1 MGRVMNLYDRWA
13 NLFVKVPGLAKLWPR
28 RIAAFFAGLLLIVL
42 LMWLLSAVLP
52 LLPARFW
59 QLLGICLVAL
69 AVVWW
74 FTLGAKRY
82 SLAGRSKKR
91 IGDLGPGNPEDER
104 EPLER
109 MAAALAEARNTILR
123 SPQIDG
129 GKDPIYRVPW
139 FLFVGDG
146 AADAAGLLQAANAV
160 SPFPPPTQPAN
171 DPRQVW
177 RWWFF
182 KSLIA
187 IEMNPRVVCDAGARL
202 DRGLWYQALMQLA
215 SRRERLPLNGI
226 VLCISARTLLAGVEE
241 TKAVA
246 LRLRRL
252 VDEAMEHLQ
261 ANMPVYC
268 VVTGVEKLPGYAAF
282 RAALPKEAF
291 DQAVGHRLP
300 ETDVISAATSAS
312 MEAILQPIVERL
324 HALRLS
330 AMRVQATPEARRDV
344 FEFVESLRR
353 MQYGL
358 GSLINL
364 LLEDNPFQRT
374 PRWRGLYFTGA
385 GTAAEPGGAFVADLF
400 TRFLPADQP
409 LATPSLRGNSA
420 RMSVAALGVA
430 AMLGLSASIALGFSA
445 AHRDD
450 ARLQLQLRATCSD
463 LQGEAR
469 SARIKALAS
478 CGRSIQQLQVVA
490 DDALLSFGIRRSD
503 HDLAALK
510 QAVVDGFSNQVL
522 APYDQAL
529 ESDLAQ
535 GRVGFE
541 HVLAVSQR
549 LRMLSDC
556 RRRTNRCLQ
565 RELPY
570 NVAFDPASRL
580 FAPFA
585 SSDGDVRADREDSIA
600 LLSTY
605 LGYLRWQKR
614 EVLNAEDKR
623 LKALL
628 ARIMTAY
635 SPRPEDIERW
645 AAARSDGL
653 RLTQFWLPDDR
664 VVGVD
669 ASALP
674 TISGAYTLD
683 TWDGV
688 LKPMMRTVAAAL
700 PEKKTSLEDLRRNYF
715 TAYFRAWA
723 LFQSRFGDGLKL
735 WQGQYAALAARA
747 ATHQNPYPF
756 FFASAQ
762 RHLFGLPL
770 KLPLKLRWSVA
781 WAQVKADGFGAAE
794 PLWQFLD
801 GAVRNGGPAA
811 INPPAWVLAMKDSQV
826 RSLQPLAPALARG
839 YLRLQA
845 DGGGQDIY
853 QIAADIYKAQG
864 AATQPPALEYA
875 KLLQAVDK
883 PDERYAQ
890 GFHSED
896 LAAWSIVQGPPRLLL
911 FLTVYRAGQF
921 VQAKW
926 QEAVVAPLTGAS
938 PQELADALYG
948 EHGKLAVF
956 VADWL
961 KPFINERDNT
971 AVKVAGVGMPLSPGF
986 SALLSQQRRSLAGP
1000 GGGKVFPAGSFQ
1012 FTDASRFGSYN
1023 EGALGTTLEVECQ
1036 DRSFSAS
1043 THAESL
1049 AEARVAVMWSPDTCL
1064 ETRLRIA
1071 LPDPASVETDLATHL
1086 DSLAAPPPAPSA
1098 NAPAKL
1104 VKVYSGADGLLALM
1118 ADFAEG
1124 QKRFKFS
1131 EFQTAYTPAQW
1142 NELQPRLRALGT
1154 SEVQVYLEVQASDD
1168 MNRYLATRSAPTGV
1182 PASILN

>member
-1 MGRVMNLYDRWA
+1 MNLFDRWA
-13 NLFVKVPGLAKLWPR
+13 NLFTRVPGLAKLWPR
-28 RIAAFFAGLLLIVL
+28 RLVALLAALLLIALIV
-42 LMWLLSAVLP
+42 WLLTAVLP

-69 AVVWW
+69 AVIWW
-74 FTLGAKRY
+74 FTHGAKRF

-109 MAAALAEARNTILR
+109 MAAALNEARNTILR
-123 SPQIDG
+123 SPQIDR

-139 FLFVGDG
+139 LLFVGDA
-146 AADAAGLLQAANAV
+146 AADVGGLLQAANAV

-171 DPRQVW
+171 DPRQLW

-187 IEMNPRVVCDAGARL
+187 IEMHARVVCDAAARL

-215 SRRERLPLNGI
+215 SKRERLPLNGI
-226 VLCISARTLLAGVEE
+226 VLCVSARSLLGSPEE
-241 TKAVA
+241 LKTVS

-268 VVTGVEKLPGYAAF
+268 VVTGLEKLPGYAAF

-291 DQAVGHRLP
+291 DQALGHRLP
-300 ETDVISAATSAS
+300 ETDVISAATSAQL
-312 MEAILQPIVERL
+312 EEILQPIVERL

-330 AMRVQATPEARRDV
+330 AMRAQGTPETRRDV
-344 FEFVESLRR
+344 FEFVENLRR

-358 GSLINL
+358 GSLITL

-385 GTAAEPGGAFVADLF
+385 GSAAEPGGAFVADLF
-400 TRFLPADQP
+400 TRFLPTDQP
-409 LATPSLRGNSA
+409 LAVPSLRGNSA
-420 RMSVAALGVA
+420 RMSVAALGVV

-450 ARLQLQLRATCSD
+450 ARLQVQLRAACSD
-463 LQGEAR
+463 LQDSAR
-469 SARIKALAS
+469 AGRIKALAS

-490 DDALLSFGIRRSD
+490 DGALLSFGIRRSD
-503 HDLAALK
+503 NDLAALK
-510 QAVVDGFSNQVL
+510 QAVVDGFSKQVL

-529 ESDLAQ
+529 EADLAQ

-556 RRRTNRCLQ
+556 RRRTEACLQ
-565 RELPY
+565 RELPH

-585 SSDGDVRADREDSIA
+585 SSADDVRADREDSIA

-614 EVLNAEDKR
+614 DVLNAEDKR

-645 AAARSDGL
+645 ASARSDGL
-653 RLTQFWLPDDR
+653 RLDQFWLPEDR

-669 ASALP
+669 SAALP
-674 TISGAYTLD
+674 AISGAYTLD

-688 LKPMMRTVAAAL
+688 LKPMIRTVAEAL
-700 PEKKTSLEDLRRNYF
+700 PEKKTSLDDLRRSYF
-715 TAYFRAWA
+715 AAYFRAWA
-723 LFQSRFGDGLKL
+723 TFQARFGDGLRL
-735 WQGQYAALAARA
+735 WQGQYDALAARA
-747 ATHQNPYPF
+747 ATHQNPYQF
-756 FFASAQ
+756 FFVSAQ

-770 KLPLKLRWSVA
+770 ALPLRLRWAIA
-781 WAQVKADGFGAAE
+781 WAQVKSHWIGAAE
-794 PLWQFLD
+794 PLWRFAVD
-801 GAVRNGGPAA
+801 SVRNGGKNA
-811 INPPAWVLAMKDSQV
+811 IAPPAWLLAMKDSEV
-826 RSLQPLAPALARG
+826 RALQPQAPTLARG

-864 AATQPPALEYA
+864 APTQPPAAEYA
-875 KLLQAVDK
+875 RLLQAVDK

-890 GFHSED
+890 AFRSED
-896 LAAWSIVQGPPRLLL
+896 LAAWSVVQGPPRLLL

-926 QEAVVAPLTGAS
+926 QEGVLAPLKNAA
-938 PQELADALYG
+938 PQELAGALYG
-948 EHGKLAVF
+948 EHGKLGAF

-961 KPFINERDNT
+961 KPFVSERDN
-971 AVKVAGVGMPLSPGF
+971 APVKVAGVSMPLSPAF
-986 SALLSQQRRSLAGP
+986 FALVSQQRSAASGP
-1000 GGGKVFPAGSFQ
+1000 GGGKSFMAGSFQ
-1012 FTDASRFGSYN
+1012 FTDASRFGAYN
-1023 EGALGTTLEVECQ
+1023 EGTLGTTLEVECQ
-1036 DRSFSAS
+1036 DRTFSAS

-1071 LPDPASVETDLATHL
+1071 LPDPAAVETDLGAHF
-1086 DSLAAPPPAPSA
+1086 DSLASPAAAAAPAG
-1098 NAPAKL
+1098 PAKL
-1104 VKVYSGADGLLALM
+1104 IKVYSGADGLLALV

-1124 QKRFKFS
+1124 QKRFKFT
-1131 EFQTAYTPAQW
+1131 EFQAAYTPAQW
-1142 NELQPRLRALGT
+1142 SELLPRLRALGT
-1154 SEVQVYLEVQASDD
+1154 SEVQVYLDVRLSEE
-1168 MNRYLATRSAPTGV
+1168 MNRYLASRSAPTGL

>member
-1 MGRVMNLYDRWA
+1 MKLFDRWA
-13 NLFVKVPGLAKLWPR
+13 NLFARIPGLAKLWPR
-28 RIAAFFAGLLLIVL
+28 RIVAMLVALLLIALIV
-42 LMWLLSAVLP
+42 WVLSAVLP

-69 AVVWW
+69 GVIWW
-74 FTLGAKRY
+74 FTLGAKRF
-82 SLAGRSKKR
+82 SLAGRSRKR

-109 MAAALAEARNTILR
+109 MASALNEARNTILR
-123 SPQIDG
+123 SPQIDR

-139 FLFVGDG
+139 LMFVGDG

-160 SPFPPPTQPAN
+160 SPFPPPTQPAG
-171 DPRQVW
+171 DPKQVW

-187 IEMNPRVVCDAGARL
+187 VEMNPRVVCDAGARL

-215 SRRERLPLNGI
+215 ARRERLPLNGI
-226 VLCISARTLLAGVEE
+226 VLCIAAKSLLGSAEE
-241 TKAVA
+241 LKSVS

-261 ANMPVYC
+261 ANMPVY
-268 VVTGVEKLPGYAAF
+268 VLVTGLEQLPGYASF

-300 ETDVISAATSAS
+300 ETDVISAATSAQL
-312 MEAILQPIVERL
+312 EEILQPIVERL

-330 AMRVQATPEARRDV
+330 AMRAAATPDTRRDL

-353 MQYGL
+353 MQYGI
-358 GSLINL
+358 GSLITL

-385 GTAAEPGGAFVADLF
+385 GSAAEPGGAFVADLF
-400 TRFLPADQP
+400 TRFLPTDQP
-409 LATPSLRGNSA
+409 LAQPSLRGNSA
-420 RMSVAALGVA
+420 RMSVAALGVV

-450 ARLQLQLRATCSD
+450 ARLQVQLRAACSD

-469 SARIKALAS
+469 SGRIKALAS

-490 DDALLSFGIRRSD
+490 DGALLSFGIRRSD
-503 HDLAALK
+503 NDLAALK

-529 ESDLAQ
+529 GADLAQ

-556 RRRTNRCLQ
+556 RRRTELCLQ
-565 RELPY
+565 RELPH

-585 SSDGDVRADREDSIA
+585 SSDDNVRADREDSIA

-614 EVLNAEDKR
+614 DVLNAEDKR
-623 LKALL
+623 LKVLL

-635 SPRPEDIERW
+635 TPRPEDVERW
-645 AAARSDGL
+645 AAVRSDGL
-653 RLTQFWLPDDR
+653 RLNQFWLPDDR

-669 ASALP
+669 TAALA
-674 TISGAYTLD
+674 TVSGAYTLD

-688 LKPMMRTVAAAL
+688 LKPMMRTVADAL
-700 PEKKTSLEDLRRNYF
+700 PEKKTSLEDLRKSYF
-715 TAYFRAWA
+715 AAYFRAWA
-723 LFQSRFGDGLKL
+723 TFQARFGDGLRL
-735 WQGQYAALAARA
+735 WQGQYDALAARA
-747 ATHQNPYPF
+747 ATHQNPYQF
-756 FFASAQ
+756 FFVSAQ
-762 RHLFGLPL
+762 RHLYGLPL
-770 KLPLKLRWSVA
+770 ALPLKLRWSIA
-781 WAQVKADGFGAAE
+781 WAQVKSNWLAGFK
-794 PLWQFLD
+794 PLWRF
-801 GAVRNGGPAA
+801 AVDALRNGGKNA
-811 INPPAWVLAMKDSQV
+811 ITPPAWLLAMKDSEV
-826 RSLQPLAPALARG
+826 RGLQPQAPKLARG

-853 QIAADIYKAQG
+853 QIAAEIYKAQG
-864 AATQPPALEYA
+864 APTQPPAAEYA
-875 KLLQAVDK
+875 QLLQAVDK
-883 PDERYAQ
+883 PDERYAEA
-890 GFHSED
+890 FRSED
-896 LAAWSIVQGPPRLLL
+896 LAAWSVVQGPPRLLL

-926 QEAVVAPLTGAS
+926 QDSMVAPLKNAA
-938 PQELADALYG
+938 PQELAAALYG
-948 EHGKLAVF
+948 EQGKLAAF
-956 VADWL
+956 VSDWL
-961 KPFINERDNT
+961 KPFLSERDN
-971 AVKVAGVGMPLSPGF
+971 APLKVAGVAMPLSPEFG
-986 SALLSQQRRSLAGP
+986 ALLAQQRGALAAP
-1000 GGGKVFPAGSFQ
+1000 GGGKPFMAGGFQ
-1012 FTDASRFGSYN
+1012 FTDASRFGQYN

-1036 DRSFSAS
+1036 DRTYSAS

-1049 AEARVAVMWSPDTCL
+1049 AEARVAVMWSPETCL

-1071 LPDPASVETDLATHL
+1071 LPDPASVETDLATHFET
-1086 DSLAAPPPAPSA
+1086 LAAPAA
-1098 NAPAKL
+1098 AAPAGPGKL
-1104 VKVYSGADGLLALM
+1104 IKVYPGAEGLLALV

-1124 QKRFKFS
+1124 QKRFKFAD
-1131 EFQTAYTPAQW
+1131 FQAAYTPAQW
-1142 NELQPRLRALGT
+1142 NELLPRLRALGT
-1154 SEVQVYLEVQASDD
+1154 SEVQVYLDVRLSDD
-1168 MNRYLATRSAPTGV
+1168 MNRYLASRSAPTGL
-1182 PASILN
+1182 PSRILN

>member
-1 MGRVMNLYDRWA
+1 MNLYDRWA
-13 NLFVKVPGLAKLWPR
+13 NLFVRIPGLAKLWPR
-28 RIAAFFAGLLLIVL
+28 RIAAFFIGLLLIAL
-42 LMWLLSAVLP
+42 LVWLLTTVLP

-69 AVVWW
+69 GVIWW

-109 MAAALAEARNTILR
+109 MAQALNEARNTILR
-123 SPQIDG
+123 SPQIDR

-139 FLFVGDG
+139 LMFVGDG
-146 AADAAGLLQAANAV
+146 VADAGGLLQAANAV
-160 SPFPPPTQPAN
+160 SPFPPPTQPAH
-171 DPRQVW
+171 DPKQVW

-187 IEMNPRVVCDAGARL
+187 IEMNPRVVCDAAARL

-226 VLCISARTLLAGVEE
+226 VLCISAKTLLSGVEE
-241 TKAVA
+241 TKVVG

-268 VVTGVEKLPGYAAF
+268 VVTGLEKLQGYAAF

-291 DQAVGHRLP
+291 DQALGHRLP
-300 ETDVISAATSAS
+300 ESDVISAATSAHT
-312 MEAILQPIVERL
+312 EDILQPIFERL

-330 AMRVQATPEARRDV
+330 AMRAQATPETRRDV

-358 GSLINL
+358 GSLIKL

-385 GTAAEPGGAFVADLF
+385 GSAAEAGGAFVADLF
-400 TRFLPADQP
+400 TRFLPSDQS
-409 LATPSLRGNSA
+409 LAVPSLRGNSA
-420 RMSVAALGVA
+420 RMSVAALGVV

-450 ARLQLQLRATCSD
+450 ARLQLQLRAACSD

-469 SARIKALAS
+469 AGRIKALAS
-478 CGRSIQQLQVVA
+478 CGRSIQQLQVAA
-490 DDALLSFGIRRSD
+490 DGALLGFGIRRSD
-503 HDLAALK
+503 SDLAALK

-529 ESDLAQ
+529 EADLAQ

-556 RRRTNRCLQ
+556 RRRTDECLQ
-565 RELPY
+565 RELPH

-585 SSDGDVRADREDSIA
+585 SSDDNVRADREDSIA

-635 SPRPEDIERW
+635 TPRPDDVERW

-669 ASALP
+669 AAALP
-674 TISGAYTLD
+674 SVSGAYTLD
-683 TWDGV
+683 TWEGV
-688 LKPMMRTVAAAL
+688 LRPMIKTVAAAL
-700 PEKKTSLEDLRRNYF
+700 PEKKTALDDLRRSYF
-715 TAYFRAWA
+715 AAYFRAWA
-723 LFQSRFGDGLKL
+723 VFQSRFGDGLKL
-735 WQGQYAALAARA
+735 WQGQYDALAARA
-747 ATHQNPYPF
+747 ATHQNPYLF
-756 FFASAQ
+756 FFVSAQ
-762 RHLFGLPL
+762 RNLFGLPL
-770 KLPLKLRWSVA
+770 DLPLRLRWSVA
-781 WAQVKADGFGAAE
+781 WAQVKTHWLGAFK
-794 PLWQFLD
+794 PLWHFVD
-801 GAVRNGGPAA
+801 DAVRNGGPAA
-811 INPPAWVLAMKDSQV
+811 IDPPAWLLAMKDTEV
-826 RSLQPLAPALARG
+826 RALQPQAPTLAHG
-839 YLRLQA
+839 YLRLQS
-845 DGGGQDIY
+845 DGGGQDVY
-853 QIAADIYKAQG
+853 QIAAEIYKSQG
-864 AATQPPALEYA
+864 ASTQPPAAEYTT
-875 KLLQAVDK
+875 LLRAVDK
-883 PDERYAQ
+883 PDERYSQ
-890 GFHSED
+890 GFRAED
-896 LAAWSIVQGPPRLLL
+896 LSAWAIVQGPPRLLL

-921 VQAKW
+921 VQAQW
-926 QEAVVAPLTGAS
+926 QQSVVAPLKGAA
-938 PQELADALYG
+938 PQDLAGLLYG
-948 EHGKLAVF
+948 EHGKLGAF
-956 VADWL
+956 VNDWL
-961 KPFINERDNT
+961 KPFVSERDNT

-986 SALLSQQRRSLAGP
+986 AALLSQQRSSLSGP
-1000 GGGKVFPAGSFQ
+1000 GGGKAFAAGSFQ
-1012 FTDASRFGSYN
+1012 FTDASRFGAYS

-1036 DRSFSAS
+1036 DRTFSAS
-1043 THAESL
+1043 THSESL

-1071 LPDPASVETDLATHL
+1071 LPDPATVETDLATHF

-1104 VKVYSGADGLLALM
+1104 IKVYSGAEGLLALM

-1154 SEVQVYLEVQASDD
+1154 SEVQVYLEVHPSDD
-1168 MNRYLATRSAPTGV
+1168 MNRYLASRSAPTGL